1 MPARGQRRFS
11 LLLVPLCA
19 QSFAVDFAG
28 FSVRCASSF
37 CPIASPARVVQSPC
51 PSVWALQLRCET
63 HGFGEGA
70 ARSPGWQPQALC
82 RRQCEARR
90 AVIALFCIA
99 K

>member
-1 MPARGQRRFS
+1 MPARGQRQFS

-63 HGFGEGA
+63 HGFGEGQERHSTVVPCSGCCPEPRLA
-70 ARSPGWQPQALC
+70 ATGFVSAPM
-82 RRQCEARR
+82 
-90 AVIALFCIA
+90 
-99 K
+99 